1 MATYKTI
8 ELINRLSELV
18 NNGYEYV
25 DLSIIEADED
35 LPEALHFDAIESD
48 ACSVDYEEIDS
59 VEIPEDYDYDNG
71 YHKVNGSDFC
81 LTLPFTYDEIG
92 ALAHAVENALQF
104 VKECSDDPSC
114 TKEDIA
120 DMKNAAIRWRNLQAK
135 FAKFHKRFRKS

>member
-1 MATYKTI
+1 MAFRAVFLRNI
-8 ELINRLSELV
+8 SNSSNVIFSNLLFISLHLLLFQELLT
-18 NNGYEYV
+18 
-25 DLSIIEADED
+25 
-35 LPEALHFDAIESD
+35 
-48 ACSVDYEEIDS
+48 CSVDYEEIDS